1 MAYIDIFAGCGGL
14 SVGLYNA
21 GLHGLFAIEKN
32 KDAFSTLK
40 YNLIDK
46 KKHFDWPDWLD
57 VKGHDINKILDK
69 NEEQLK
75 ALRGRVELVAGG
87 PPCQGFSMAGKR
99 NNKDARNKLVKSYI
113 KFIELVQPEA
123 LIFENVHGF
132 TVHFKG
138 KQGCIKQYSSYVI
151 EKLKALGY
159 QVESDVIDVSEY
171 GVPQKRHRFILVAMR
186 NHNPAD
192 FFATLKNNR
201 ENFCHQKGIETNTTI
216 EEAIGDLEKSCG
228 TCPSPDTPR
237 FQAGLYGNANSGY
250 ERLMRQG
257 IQNDRT
263 AVDSHR
269 FVNHSE
275 AILKL
280 HNDLLQKAP
289 KGKRITPKDGIVENL
304 RRRGVTV
311 LDANSQAP
319 TITSIPDELVHY
331 KEPRI
336 LTVREHARI
345 QSFPDWYEFKGQ
357 YTSGGKR
364 RKMEVPRYT
373 QVGNAVPPLFAEQIG
388 RALMEVLHG

>member
-57 VKGHDINKILDK
+57 VKEHDINKILDK

-192 FFATLKNNR
+192 FFAILKNNR

-257 IQNDRT
+257 IQNNGT

-331 KEPRI
+331 EEPRI

-388 RALMEVLHG
+388 CALMEVLHG

>member
-40 YNLIDK
+40 YNLIDNK
-46 KKHFDWPDWLD
+46 HHFDWPDWLD
-57 VKGHDINKILDK
+57 VKEHDINKILEEK
-69 NEEQLK
+69 KEQLV
-75 ALRGRVELVAGG
+75 ALRGQVELVAGG

-113 KFIELVQPEA
+113 KFIDLVQPEA

-151 EKLKALGY
+151 EKLEEIGY
-159 QVESDVIDVSEY
+159 HTASKIIDVSKY
-171 GVPQKRHRFILVAMR
+171 GVPQKRHRFILVALR
-186 NHNPAD
+186 NHNPED
-192 FFATLKNNR
+192 VFTCLERNR
-201 ENFCHQKGIETNTTI
+201 VDFCHRKGIETTTSI
-216 EEAIGDLEKSCG
+216 HDAISDLEKSHG
-228 TCPSPDTPR
+228 TCQSPDTKR
-237 FQAGLYGNANSGY
+237 FQAGIYGNAESGY
-250 ERLMRQG
+250 QRLMRHDV
-257 IQNDRT
+257 QNQT
-263 AVDSHR
+263 GVVDSHR

-275 AILKL
+275 AIVSL
-280 HNDLLQKAP
+280 HKDLLLNAP

-304 RRRGVTV
+304 KRRGVTV
-311 LDANSQAP
+311 LDANSQSP

-345 QSFPDWYEFKGQ
+345 QSFPDWYEFKGK

-388 RALMEVLHG
+388 LALTEVLHG